1 MNAGISISASFLSVH
16 FLWTRDCV
24 KTQNLLLCD
33 TSNGINL
40 FTTSGLTMNH
50 VTGTAREQ
58 ITLFPEAIEDYITE
72 DNPVRFID
80 AFVDALDLAQLGF
93 QKVELSETGRPPYHP
108 GDLLK
113 LFIYGYLN
121 KVRSSRR
128 LERET
133 ARNLEVRW
141 LLRNLQPD
149 HKTIS
154 NFRTENRTA
163 LRAVTR
169 QFVLLCQKLDLF
181 SADLVAID
189 GSKFKASNSKNRNFT
204 KKKLRDRIRRIDTS
218 IEEYLTLL
226 ESTDQQE
233 AHLPQHDAQALQ
245 AEIASLRERLE
256 RYRAFLCEL
265 EESGESQV
273 SLTDPDS
280 RLMVNNG
287 KADVSY
293 NVQVVVD
300 RKHKLI
306 VDHEVTNDVNDR
318 YQLATMAGRAKEAL
332 SVETLE
338 AVADKGYAT
347 PTELKACEDN
357 GITPYVPIPEPT
369 EQRKSNIPTPEY
381 YHSQF
386 RYDKEH
392 DVYTCPQQQEL
403 TLLYT
408 TWHRKHWTS
417 VYGTTACRSCA
428 AKSQCTINKH
438 GRRVYRSD
446 HEEVIDRLRQ
456 RIRDNPA
463 KLGERKCLSEH
474 PFGTLKHAWH
484 QGYFLTRGLQKVRC
498 EAALSVLAYNLRRV
512 INIIGTPGL
521 LQALASG

>member
-1 MNAGISISASFLSVH
+1 
-16 FLWTRDCV
+16 
-24 KTQNLLLCD
+24 
-33 TSNGINL
+33 
-40 FTTSGLTMNH
+40 MNH

-58 ITLFPEAIEDYITE
+58 ITLFPEAIEDYVTA

-80 AFVDALDLAQLGF
+80 AFVDGLDLAKLGF
-93 QKVELSETGRPPYHP
+93 QKVELSQTGRPPYHP
-108 GDLLK
+108 GVLLK

-121 KVRSSRR
+121 KIRSSRR

-163 LRAVTR
+163 LHAVAR
-169 QFVLLCQKLDLF
+169 QFVLLCQKLELF

-204 KKKLRDRIRRIDTS
+204 KKKLRHRIRLIDAS

-226 ESTDQQE
+226 ETTDEQE
-233 AHLPQHDAQALQ
+233 ARLPHHDAQVLQ
-245 AEIASLRERLE
+245 AKIANLRERLE
-256 RYRAFLCEL
+256 RYRALLGEL
-265 EESGESQV
+265 EHSGESQL

-280 RLMVNNG
+280 RLMVSNG

-332 SVETLE
+332 AVKTLE
-338 AVADKGYAT
+338 VVADKGYAT
-347 PTELKACEDN
+347 PTELKACEDS
-357 GITPYVPIPEPT
+357 GITPYVPVPEPT
-369 EQRKSNIPTPEY
+369 ERRKSNVPTPEY

-392 DVYTCPQQQEL
+392 DVYICPQQQEL
-403 TLLYT
+403 TLLST
-408 TWHRKHWTS
+408 TWRRKHWTS
-417 VYGTTACRSCA
+417 AYGTTACRSCG

-456 RIRDNPA
+456 RVRDNPA
-463 KLGERKCLSEH
+463 KLEERKCLSEH

-484 QGYFLTRGLQKVRC
+484 QGYFLTRGLQKVRS
-498 EAALSVLAYNLRRV
+498 EAALSVLAYNLRRA
-512 INIIGTPGL
+512 INIIGIAGL
-521 LQALASG
+521 VQALVST